1 MSAPTLHHIIK
12 DKYGYE
18 VHNRRVWEAKR
29 KRLIVVFG
37 DWDTSYYLLPKWMN
51 VLQATNH
58 GTKVV
63 WKTTP
68 LGNFNGNVRFKR
80 LFWAFRAPI

>member
-1 MSAPTLHHIIK
+1 M
-12 DKYGYE
+12 
-18 VHNRRVWEAKR
+18 
-29 KRLIVVFG
+29 VVFG

-63 WKTTP
+63 WKTNP